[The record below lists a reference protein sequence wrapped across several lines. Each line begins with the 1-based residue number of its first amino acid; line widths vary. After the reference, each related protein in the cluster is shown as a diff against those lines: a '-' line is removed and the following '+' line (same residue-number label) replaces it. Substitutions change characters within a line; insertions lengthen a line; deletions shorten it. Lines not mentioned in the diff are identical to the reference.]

1 MKRNIAIII
10 LITIFTKGM
19 GFVREIALTYFYGAT
34 AVSDVYLIAQA
45 IPSTLFALIGTGL
58 ATTFIPIFNRVQKEE
73 GEKSALK
80 FSSNV
85 INLVMGFCTVLVL
98 LVLLFTPQVVKL
110 FASGFQGT
118 TLSLAIAFTRISV
131 FGIYFTAL
139 LYILNAYLQLK
150 NEFTIPAL
158 VSLPMNLVLILF
170 YGAASRFGDILLAYG
185 IFFSI
190 LIQFLFILPSVVKNK
205 FQYQA
210 VLERKNIYVR
220 ELLVLALPVVI
231 GTSVNQLNVL
241 VDKNIASSIVEGGI
255 SALNYADRL
264 SGLVYGLFVIPVVTV
279 IYPSISRMAVDKNQE
294 GMRRVVN
301 ESIVTMSL
309 LILPA
314 SVGAMVLARPIIE
327 FLFMRGEFDVNAAI
341 LTSEALFYYS
351 FSMLAYGFRDVLTR
365 VFYSNNDSKTP
376 TTNAILGVLLNI
388 VLNIVLSR
396 FMGIGGLAL
405 ATSISAIVTAA
416 LLAFSLHRKNF
427 ALGFGKSMRKILRI
441 LLASTVMGAAA
452 YGVHRILI
460 EKTGSA
466 AALFGAILLA
476 ALLYGGII
484 WWMKIEEVEKIITV
498 LKSKVKKHRS
508 SQKGN

>member
-1 MKRNIAIII
+1 MKKNIAIII
-10 LITIFTKGM
+10 LITIFTKGI
-19 GFVREIALTYFYGAT
+19 GFIREIALTYFYGAT
-34 AVSDVYLIAQA
+34 AVSDVYLIAQT

-73 GEKSALK
+73 GDKSALK

-85 INLVMGFCTVLVL
+85 INLVVFLCTVLVG
-98 LVLLFTPQVVKL
+98 LVLVFTPQVVKL
-110 FASGFQGT
+110 FASGFTGKT
-118 TLSLAIAFTRISV
+118 MLLAISFTRISV

-139 LYILNAYLQLK
+139 LYILNAFLQLK
-150 NEFTIPAL
+150 NEFITPAL

-170 YGAASRFGDILLAYG
+170 YGAASKFGDILLAYG

-190 LIQFLFILPSVVKNK
+190 LIQFLFILPSVVKNR
-205 FQYQA
+205 FTYSA
-210 VLERKNIYVR
+210 VLDIKNTYIK

-241 VDKNIASSIVEGGI
+241 VDKNIASRIIEGGI

-264 SGLVYGLFVIPVVTV
+264 NGLVYGLFVIPVVTV

-376 TTNAILGVLLNI
+376 TTNAIFGVLLNI
-388 VLNIVLSR
+388 ILNIVLSR

-405 ATSISAIVTAA
+405 ATSISAIVTAG
-416 LLAFSLHRKNF
+416 LLAYSLHRKNF
-427 ALGFGKSMRKILRI
+427 ALGFKKSMNKILRI
-441 LLASTVMGAAA
+441 LLASVVMGAAA
-452 YGVHRILI
+452 FVIHRILS
-460 EKTGSA
+460 ERTGSTG
-466 AALFGAILLA
+466 ALLGAIVLA
-476 ALLYGGII
+476 AVLYAGII
-484 WWMKIEEVEKIITV
+484 WLMKIEEVEKIINV
-498 LKSKVKKHRS
+498 LKSKWRSLRAAGKK
-508 SQKGN
+508 

>member
-1 MKRNIAIII
+1 MKKNIAMII

-34 AVSDVYLIAQA
+34 AVSDVYLIAQT

-73 GEKSALK
+73 GDKSALR

-85 INLVMGFCTVLVL
+85 ISLVMVFCTVLVF

-110 FASGFQGT
+110 FASGFQGD
-118 TLSLAIAFTRISV
+118 TLRLAISFTRISV

-139 LYILNAYLQLK
+139 IYILNAYLQLK

-170 YGAASRFGDILLAYG
+170 YGAASKFGDVLLAYG

-190 LIQFLFILPSVVKNK
+190 LIQFLFILPSVIKNR
-205 FQYQA
+205 FRYRA
-210 VLERKNIYVR
+210 VLERKNVYVR
-220 ELLVLALPVVI
+220 DLLILALPVVL

-279 IYPSISRMAVDKNQE
+279 IYPSISRMAVDRNQE
-294 GMRRVVN
+294 GMGRVVN
-301 ESIVTMSL
+301 ESIVAMSL

-327 FLFMRGEFDVNAAI
+327 FLFMRGEFDTSAAI
-341 LTSEALFYYS
+341 LTSEALYYYS

-376 TTNAILGVLLNI
+376 TTNAMIGVLLNI

-405 ATSISAIVTAA
+405 ATSISAIITAF

-427 ALGFGKSMRKILRI
+427 ALGLKKSMNKIIRI
-441 LLASTVMGAAA
+441 LLASLLMGGIAHTA
-452 YGVHRILI
+452 HWILI
-460 EKTGSA
+460 EKTGSTW
-466 AALFGAILLA
+466 ALLGAIFFA
-476 ALLYGGII
+476 AVFYAGII
-484 WWMKIEEVEKIITV
+484 WLMKIEEVETMV
-498 LKSKVKKHRS
+498 TMMKSKWMKLRKAGKK
-508 SQKGN
+508 